1 MGGILTDVEE
11 MYLAWSS
18 LKQSKT
24 KETQKGSEQYTL
36 EYKLHPLSP
45 FIIILNSFLKN
56 DKKVKIFCP
65 EI

>member
-1 MGGILTDVEE
+1 MGGILTDVDE

-24 KETQKGSEQYTL
+24 KKTQKGNEQYTL
-36 EYKLHPLSP
+36 EYKLHSLSP
-45 FIIILNSFLKN
+45 FIIILNSCLKN
-56 DKKVKIFCP
+56 DKKIKIFCS